1 MCRIKQ
7 SECIELAK
15 AYVALSNAHALKFI
29 FPMFVESS
37 IYQSSSV
44 GSYHG
49 RSDIE
54 NMMTGFFAGFPDV
67 FWQVPE
73 FHYANGGLVEFKF
86 VMTATNAQSGELI
99 ERNGLETIQF
109 TDDGFISRIQVDTH

>member
-1 MCRIKQ
+1 MKPLKQ
-7 SECIELAK
+7 SEAIELAK
-15 AYVALSNAHALKFI
+15 AYVALSNAHALRFI
-29 FPMFVESS
+29 FPMFVESG

-73 FHYANGGLVEFKF
+73 YRYVNERLVEFDF
-86 VMTATNAQSGELI
+86 VMTATNAQSGEQI
-99 ERNGLETIQF
+99 ERKGLESIQF
-109 TDDGFISRIQVDTH
+109 SDDGFISRIQVETH